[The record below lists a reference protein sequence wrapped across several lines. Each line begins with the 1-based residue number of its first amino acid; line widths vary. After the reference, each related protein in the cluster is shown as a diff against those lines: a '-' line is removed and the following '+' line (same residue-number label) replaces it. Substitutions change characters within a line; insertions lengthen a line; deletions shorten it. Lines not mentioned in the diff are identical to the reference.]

1 MPNIIPRVDASGGK
15 RFLLKSDILE
25 TCKSDALKGKREA
38 TEMRDALKT
47 VSGKLDSD
55 CKHLNK
61 ILSGSPQ
68 YSVNVER
75 TRMEIQASQLE
86 ILSII
91 IGGAADEAK
100 GCTNKL
106 STSVKNATVLMNILN
121 LKVLSIKKSAIGSA
135 TGIKSM
141 SSAWSSIVQSWN
153 KLTAQVANAQTVKG
167 KRIQQNGPETS
178 CKWDDRKSG
187 KADIL
192 MISQVKGTPGYTDK
206 FWDGIKHPGSSCNYA
221 AAAMALS
228 CLGYQVT
235 AKDLNKKL
243 SSGGYYASW
252 EQGAKVASGKNNLD
266 GKKVDIGC
274 YNTRDPNEKDK
285 KGKQI
290 DCNPVEGKVALDNAL
305 TNYLS
310 NPDKYS
316 APIVHMPKPATDGGH
331 WVMIVGK
338 NADGSYKVLDT
349 NTGKAGIN
357 GEKLILQT
365 DASKTNKFAKNT
377 KTNTST
383 YTATV
388 DQVVQYY
395 VK

>member
-1 MPNIIPRVDASGGK
+1 
-15 RFLLKSDILE
+15 
-25 TCKSDALKGKREA
+25 
-38 TEMRDALKT
+38 MRDALKT

-61 ILSGSPQ
+61 ILSGSPK

-100 GCTNKL
+100 GYTNQL
-106 STSVKNATVLMNILN
+106 STSVKIATGWMNILN
-121 LKVLSIKKSAIGSA
+121 LKVLWIKKSAIGSA

-153 KLTAQVANAQTVKG
+153 KLIAQVANAQTVKG

-192 MISQVKGTPGYTDK
+192 MISQVRGTPGYTDK
-206 FWDGIKHPGSSCNYA
+206 FWDGIKYPGSSCNYA

-235 AKDLNKKL
+235 AKDLKKKL
-243 SSGGYYASW
+243 STGRYYASW

-266 GKKVDIGC
+266 GKKVNIGC
-274 YNTRDPNEKDK
+274 YNTRENDK
-285 KGKQI
+285 KTGKPI

-316 APIVHMPKPATDGGH
+316 APIVHMPKPATDEGH

-349 NTGKAGIN
+349 NTGKGGRN
-357 GEKLILQT
+357 GKKLILQT
-365 DASKTNKFAKNT
+365 DASKKKGFAKNT
-377 KTNTST
+377 KT
-383 YTATV
+383 YTAAV